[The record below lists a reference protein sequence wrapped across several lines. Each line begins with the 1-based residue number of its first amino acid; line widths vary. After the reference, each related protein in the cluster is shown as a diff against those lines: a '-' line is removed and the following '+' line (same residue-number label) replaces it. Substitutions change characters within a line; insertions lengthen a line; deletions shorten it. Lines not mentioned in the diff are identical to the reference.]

1 MKGRNEE
8 DKKRERNGN
17 KTNNTL
23 RGREAVLKDSLNYSL
38 DKV

>member
-8 DKKRERNGN
+8 DEEREWNGN

-23 RGREAVLKDSLNYSL
+23 KGREAILK
-38 DKV
+38 KTA